1 MSSVYVLEPPTK
13 GKVVLNTSLGPLDF
27 ELWAK
32 EAPKA
37 VRNFVQLCLEGYYDN
52 TIFHRII
59 KGFMIQGG
67 DPTGTG
73 TGGDT
78 IYGEPFADEFHSR
91 LRFNHRGLVA
101 CANAGSA
108 NSNNSQFFMTLDRC
122 DWLDKKHTIFGKVTG
137 ETVYNLIKI
146 GEVEI
151 DKDDRPIEPPRILSV
166 EVLWNPFDDLVPRS
180 LQKSSEIQEK
190 PGAVTKPEKTGKKGK
205 KELNL
210 LSFGEE
216 AEEEE
221 QELASAK
228 EKKIKSSH
236 DVLRD
241 PRLLKASSDVA
252 EQDATEVKRRKDAQ
266 ESVRQALGGSAKGVD
281 RAQKIQE
288 VKFNESDEDEADFD
302 KRMREQIMKKRMNLG
317 DVKEGGSGR
326 KQSSSSA
333 KKSNRPPRSVSPN
346 PKGSSRNAERL
357 KEDDDSDEGAE
368 KKEKLIIKKKG
379 LGSEARA
386 ELAAAG
392 DLDMQLLTP
401 LEQQRAK
408 YKQRKRTLQGREEG
422 TLAKLEMFKKTLMQS
437 KEKTAKPAA
446 PEKPEDDEG
455 WLTHSLKFVADSK
468 RDDMSRNDDPN
479 QYVVQDPLLE
489 KGKEKFNKMQAKLK
503 KRGREWA
510 GNSLTAVIQVYTMSI
525 KAAASEDGRITGRV
539 VVFIYRALI
548 SSLSFKQS
556 YETWVQ
562 WVDSGIA
569 HASKQSTAW
578 PHNGLDE
585 KRAEQETSGL
595 NELGPNGNILEG
607 SSSV

>member
-137 ETVYNLIKI
+137 ETIYNLIKI

-151 DKDDRPIEPPRILSV
+151 GTDDRPIDPPRILSV

-180 LQKSSEIQEK
+180 LETSAEAKEK
-190 PGAVTKPEKTGKKGK
+190 AEAVAKPEKVGKKAK
-205 KELNL
+205 KDLNL

-221 QELASAK
+221 QELATVK
-228 EKKIKSSH
+228 EKKIRSSH
-236 DVLRD
+236 DVLQD
-241 PRLLKASSDVA
+241 PRLLKASSDLA
-252 EQDATEVKRRKDAQ
+252 EQDPTEVKRRKDAQ
-266 ESVRQALGGSAKGVD
+266 ESVRQALGGYVKGVE
-281 RAQKIQE
+281 RAEKIQKE
-288 VKFNESDEDEADFD
+288 ANESDEDEADFD

-317 DVKEGGSGR
+317 DLKEGGSNR
-326 KQSSSSA
+326 EQSSSSTKT
-333 KKSNRPPRSVSPN
+333 KKSNAPPPAASPRPNALSSHADRSRVH
-346 PKGSSRNAERL
+346 
-357 KEDDDSDEGAE
+357 DDSDDGAE
-368 KKEKLIIKKKG
+368 KKEKLVIKKKG

-386 ELAAAG
+386 ELAAAA
-392 DLDMQLLTP
+392 DSDMQLLSP
-401 LEQQRAK
+401 LEKQRAK
-408 YKQRKRTLQGREEG
+408 YKQRKRTLQGREES
-422 TLAKLEMFKKTLMQS
+422 TLAKLEKFKKKLTES
-437 KEKTAKPAA
+437 KMKNAKSAE
-446 PEKPEDDEG
+446 PEKPEEDVGETEEEG
-455 WLTHSLKFVADSK
+455 KGMGRKFSDIGVATFLQLFEA
-468 RDDMSRNDDPN
+468 M
-479 QYVVQDPLLE
+479 
-489 KGKEKFNKMQAKLK
+489 G
-503 KRGREWA
+503 
-510 GNSLTAVIQVYTMSI
+510 VIQDYTMSI
-525 KAAASEDGRITGRV
+525 KAAAGGDDK
-539 VVFIYRALI
+539 AP
-548 SSLSFKQS
+548 SF
-556 YETWVQ
+556 
-562 WVDSGIA
+562 
-569 HASKQSTAW
+569 H
-578 PHNGLDE
+578 
-585 KRAEQETSGL
+585 
-595 NELGPNGNILEG
+595 
-607 SSSV
+607 SVKKVI